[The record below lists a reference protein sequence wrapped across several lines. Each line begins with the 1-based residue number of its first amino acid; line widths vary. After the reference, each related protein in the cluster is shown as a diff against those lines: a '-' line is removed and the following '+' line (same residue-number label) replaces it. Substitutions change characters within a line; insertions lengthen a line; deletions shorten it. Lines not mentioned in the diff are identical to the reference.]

1 MRGAGAGLK
10 EHAAE
15 IQDEFRRVAIEDAA
29 TLDSVG
35 NNVWATAANSTS
47 AQSYGPD
54 WKTLALMDRCV
65 WDETNTKLFPVATR
79 LLRELGVPCI
89 EAFYARMTP
98 GSKIKPHSVCPAP
111 RAPRPAPRAPRPA
124 PGARRAAS
132 LNGGTRRRRTTA
144 ILRSRRTLAS
154 TCPRGSA
161 PSGSRA
167 APPPRAQACVPRHR
181 EVIERSCG
189 GHDTR
194 RV

>member
-1 MRGAGAGLK
+1 VRGAGAGLK

-111 RAPRPAPRAPRPA
+111 RAPRPAPRAPRPVRAGPRASTAARGGAGLLQFCAHGA
-124 PGARRAAS
+124 PWPRRARGAV
-132 LNGGTRRRRTTA
+132 LHQAAARPRRPAPRRA
-144 ILRSRRTLAS
+144 F
-154 TCPRGSA
+154 RG
-161 PSGSRA
+161 
-167 APPPRAQACVPRHR
+167 
-181 EVIERSCG
+181 IERS
-189 GHDTR
+189 
-194 RV
+194 

>member
-98 GSKIKPHSVCPAP
+98 GSKIKPHSVCP

-124 PGARRAAS
+124 PRARCAPGREPQRRHAAAQDYCNFA
-132 LNGGTRRRRTTA
+132 LTA
-144 ILRSRRTLAS
+144 HLGLDVPEGQCSIRQ
-154 TCPRGSA
+154 PRG
-161 PSGSRA
+161 PA
-167 APPPRAQACVPRHR
+167 APRPGV
-181 EVIERSCG
+181 RSAA
-189 GHDTR
+189 
-194 RV
+194 